1 MTTKI
6 GRLGHPRIAIA
17 LVWFLPANSSEGT
30 APDGAPPEPEPIPP
44 EEIEFVREMTGME
57 PDALISRLRGI
68 AERFREDPATMRR
81 ELVRLADGDEIT
93 AEEVMRL
100 IRAAEPGND
109 HGDDDRET
117 TTGEGAEIL
126 DFERPDDDGNPDDDG
141 SDDDGGEP

>member
-1 MTTKI
+1 MTTRI

-57 PDALISRLRGI
+57 PDELISRLRGI

-93 AEEVMRL
+93 AEEIMRI
-100 IRAAEPGND
+100 IRAAEPGNGN
-109 HGDDDRET
+109 GDDDREAT
-117 TTGEGAEIL
+117 TGAGEGAEIL
-126 DFERPDDDGNPDDDG
+126 DFERPDDDGSP
-141 SDDDGGEP
+141 DDGGQP

>member
-17 LVWFLPANSSEGT
+17 LVWFLPANSSASA
-30 APDGAPPEPEPIPP
+30 APDGAPPEPAPIPP

-68 AERFREDPATMRR
+68 AEWFRKDPAGMRR

-93 AEEVMRL
+93 AEELIRI

-109 HGDDDRET
+109 DGDDDREE

-126 DFERPDDDGNPDDDG
+126 DFERPDDDGNPG
-141 SDDDGGEP
+141 DDDGGEP